1 MGLTRE
7 EAVRLFHE
15 QWSDMQKE
23 LGDSHTTFDR
33 LRYKRQ
39 WCMLHDRTALNYCF
53 LCEYVRQE
61 MARQGIVGILLH
73 CHMCPIVW
81 PTKSGTCCSKRLADG
96 TFIRCEYYL
105 AASISQILSL
115 PERDLVLKRKQDGG
129 AEE

>member
-23 LGDSHTTFDR
+23 LGASHTTLDR
-33 LRYKRQ
+33 LWYKRL

-61 MARQGIVGILLH
+61 TARQGIVGIPGIPLH

-105 AASISQILSL
+105 AASISEILAL
-115 PERDLVLKRKQDGG
+115 PERDGGEDG
-129 AEE
+129 